1 MPMNNTIQMTK
12 RIFSSGLAVALL
24 LIAARHLSAE
34 VKPKTV
40 PFPVAA
46 SLGIPGATLNP
57 GDYTI
62 EVVNQLSDR
71 IVLRVRDKS
80 GAALSTFL
88 GVRERQSSSRASG
101 PVTWS
106 NAVDG
111 QKYLRGWN
119 FQGAPS
125 SVEFVYPKDD
135 AVKIATA
142 NPSKIPAVDP
152 GSEGKPTD
160 NTLSQSDMELLNLW
174 LLHLD
179 QVSGGQG
186 SIKAERYES
195 ASSPQQKPVV
205 ASLPHTASSMPLVW
219 LAGLG
224 ALLAGVFLR
233 ILRIRAVRSRDAA
246 PCTR

>member
-1 MPMNNTIQMTK
+1 MPMNKTIQMTK
-12 RIFSSGLAVALL
+12 RIFSGGLAVALL
-24 LIAARHLSAE
+24 LIAARPLSAE

-46 SLGIPGATLNP
+46 PLAIPGATLNP

-80 GAALSTFL
+80 GSALTTFL

-101 PVTWS
+101 PVAWS

-111 QKYLRGWN
+111 QKYLRAWN

-142 NPSKIPAVDP
+142 NPSKVPAVDP

-160 NTLSQSDMELLNLW
+160 STLSQSDMELLNLW

-179 QVSGGQG
+179 QVGGGQG
-186 SIKAERYES
+186 SIKAEKFES
-195 ASSPQQKPVV
+195 GSSPQQKPVV
-205 ASLPHTASSMPLVW
+205 ASLPHTASLMPVVW
-219 LAGLG
+219 LVGLG
-224 ALLAGVFLR
+224 ALLAAALLR
-233 ILRIRAVRSRDAA
+233 IFRVRSGNAA
-246 PCTR
+246 PYAR

>member
-1 MPMNNTIQMTK
+1 LT
-12 RIFSSGLAVALL
+12 
-24 LIAARHLSAE
+24 
-34 VKPKTV
+34 
-40 PFPVAA
+40 
-46 SLGIPGATLNP
+46 IPGATLNP

-88 GVRERQSSSRASG
+88 GVERQSPSRARG
-101 PVTWS
+101 PVAWS

-125 SVEFVYPKDD
+125 AVEFVYPKDD

-142 NPSKIPAVDP
+142 NPSKVPAVDP

-160 NTLSQSDMELLNLW
+160 NTLSQSDLELLNLW

-179 QVSGGQG
+179 QVSGGGQG
-186 SIKAERYES
+186 SIKASGMRWLRLRGR
-195 ASSPQQKPVV
+195 SPLSPGFRTQRV
-205 ASLPHTASSMPLVW
+205 SCLWS
-219 LAGLG
+219 G
-224 ALLAGVFLR
+224 
-233 ILRIRAVRSRDAA
+233 SRDSVH
-246 PCTR
+246 CWRQRS